1 MKIQLSDLFNYDGKE
16 VIWVLGKTMT
26 VVRLQIPEDQKKE
39 IVPIFVVQKGLE
51 GGLMKWEPGVNFYP
65 LESADEAY
73 ELWKKNM
80 GMKGEEEE
88 EETPEKDDQ
97 RDEFNII

>member
-39 IVPIFVVQKGLE
+39 IVPVFVVQKGLE

-73 ELWKKNM
+73 KLWK
-80 GMKGEEEE
+80 GSLGE
-88 EETPEKDDQ
+88 TEKAKSEKE
-97 RDEFNII
+97 EFNIM